1 MANNR
6 RKYFRRTRR
15 SRMRD
20 LKHSKNGWIACVF
33 GILAFIFA
41 IVSIIRS
48 FQHSGEAGFQVGSL
62 GLFGLIFAAGALVI
76 GILSMR
82 ERNVRPMPRKTGVIL
97 GAVFTVVLGGMYI
110 YGIGV

>member
-20 LKHSKNGWIACVF
+20 LKHSRNGWIACTF
-33 GILAFIFA
+33 GLIAVIFA
-41 IVSIIRS
+41 VISVVQS
-48 FQHSGEAGFQVGSL
+48 FQKSGDAGYQVGSL

-76 GILSMR
+76 GILSMK
-82 ERNVRPMPRKTGVIL
+82 EHNVRPMPRKTGVAL
-97 GAVFTVVLGGMYI
+97 GAVFTIVLGGMYI